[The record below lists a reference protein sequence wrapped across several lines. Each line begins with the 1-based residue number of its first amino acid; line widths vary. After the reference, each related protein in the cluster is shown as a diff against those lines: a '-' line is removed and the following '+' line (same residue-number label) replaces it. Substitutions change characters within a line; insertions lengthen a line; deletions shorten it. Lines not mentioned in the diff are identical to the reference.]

1 MKGRWPLLSVVAAV
15 LICVGLAQTQRG
27 HVLLRDTGLYETPA
41 VYTELAFNDPG
52 ALPSVLAKPNG
63 TVKVSF
69 GIHNVSY
76 ASRSYLWSIHMVQ
89 AGRNLLEASGAAQ
102 TPAHGRTGVTRSVP
116 AACAGGPLRVAGG
129 RLQVVVRLARPAES
143 ISFWVTCPPAA
154 AGKRARR

>member
-1 MKGRWPLLSVVAAV
+1 MKGRWPLLSIVAAV
-15 LICVGLAQTQRG
+15 LICTGLAQTQPG

-52 ALPSVLAKPNG
+52 ALPSAVGKPNG

-76 ASRSYLWSIHMVQ
+76 AARSYRWSIQTVQ
-89 AGRNLLEASGAAQ
+89 AGKNRVEASGAAR
-102 TPAHGRTGVTRSVP
+102 TPAQGRTGVTRSVA
-116 AACAGGPLRVAGG
+116 AACAGG

-143 ISFWVTCPPAA
+143 ISFWVTCPPVVT
-154 AGKRARR
+154 GKRAKR